1 MDDRERG
8 RAPRK
13 WAELRFSV
21 VGPLLA
27 SPPEVG
33 DLGYAIEELARKR
46 WLHPTTGELVDFGA
60 STIERWFYAA
70 RGAVDPV
77 AALMRKVRTDAG
89 VHKAMSAELIE
100 ALRLQYA
107 AHPGWSYMLHH
118 DNLVALV
125 EQKPE
130 LGERVSYSTVRRR
143 MRERGWRRRKVPRH
157 PTEGQ
162 RRALERLERLEV
174 RSYESKYVHGLWH
187 YDGHEA
193 HRKVAL
199 PDGSLHIPTALAA
212 LDDRSRDCCHM
223 QWYLTEDA
231 ENLSHCLSQ
240 AYLKRGLPRSEMHD
254 NGAAMRAEETIEA
267 GKRLGILHRPTLAY
281 SAYQN
286 GKQEKFWDVVEGRLM
301 AMLERVEPLYLD
313 VLNRATQAWVE
324 LEYNRTINE
333 ETGQSPIDRL
343 LDGPDVSRP
352 TPDSKALRFAF
363 TRRERR
369 RQRHSDGTVAIKG
382 VRFEL
387 PSHLRFLD
395 SVWVRYQSWDLSM
408 AYVVDER
415 TDDQLARIVPV
426 DKERNADSRRRS
438 LEPVADPSLSAP
450 LDQDIDPLP
459 PLMRKYLAEYAA
471 TGLPPAYFPKDEVP
485 DTDDLEENDHE
496 RP

>member
-1 MDDRERG
+1 MEDDHRG
-8 RAPRK
+8 RGPRK

-21 VGPLLA
+21 IGPLLA
-27 SPPEVG
+27 SPPETGELRV
-33 DLGYAIEELARKR
+33 AIEELSRKQWR
-46 WLHPTTGELVDFGA
+46 HPITGELVSFGA
-60 STIERWFYAA
+60 STIERWFYAS
-70 RGAVDPV
+70 RGAVDPI
-77 AALMRKVRTDAG
+77 AALTRKIRSDVG
-89 VHKAMSAELIE
+89 VNTAMSKELLE
-100 ALRLQYA
+100 ALRLQYT
-107 AHPGWSYMLHH
+107 AHPRWSYQLHH
-118 DNLVALV
+118 DNLAALV
-125 EQKPE
+125 EEKPE
-130 LGERVSYSTVRRR
+130 LGEAASYSTVRRR
-143 MRERGWRRRKVPRH
+143 MRERGWRRRKVPRR

-162 RRALERLERLEV
+162 RRALERLEHLEV
-174 RSYESKYVHGLWH
+174 RSFESKYVHGLWH

-199 PDGSLHIPTALAA
+199 PDGSLHIPTAIAA

-223 QWYLTEDA
+223 QWYLTENT
-231 ENLSHCLSQ
+231 ENLYHCLSQ

-254 NGAAMRAEETIEA
+254 GGAAMRATETVEA
-267 GKRLGILHRPTLAY
+267 GKRLGIVHRPTLAY

-286 GKQEKFWDVVEGRLM
+286 GKQEHFWDVVEGRLM
-301 AMLERVEPLYLD
+301 AMLEHVDPLYLD
-313 VLNRATQAWVE
+313 FLNRATQAWIE
-324 LEYNRTINE
+324 LEYNREVNE

-343 LDGPDVSRP
+343 LEGPNVSRP
-352 TPDSKALRFAF
+352 APDTKTLRFAF

-415 TDDQLARIVPV
+415 SDDMLARILPV

-438 LEPVADPSLSAP
+438 LEPPTTNLSFPKDRDADP
-450 LDQDIDPLP
+450 IP
-459 PLMRKYLAEYAA
+459 PLMRKYLADYAA

-485 DTDDLEENDHE
+485 DDLEEDE
-496 RP
+496 DE